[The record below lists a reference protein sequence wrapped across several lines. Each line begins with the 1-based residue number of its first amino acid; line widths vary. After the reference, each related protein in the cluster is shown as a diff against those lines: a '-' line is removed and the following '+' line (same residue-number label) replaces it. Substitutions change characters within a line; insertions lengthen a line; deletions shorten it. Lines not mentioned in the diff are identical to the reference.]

1 MCSNDL
7 CGKRGQ
13 SARQTV
19 KLIKGC
25 RGQLVPLGEQQITLD
40 PHGELTAQITLDPH
54 GNRAAEKRRGSEGS
68 QSEKHGSIGSREQE
82 RRGGKPTGQ
91 MKRGRA

>member
-7 CGKRGQ
+7 CGNRGQ

-25 RGQLVPLGEQQITLD
+25 RGQMVPVGEQQITLD

-54 GNRAAEKRRGSEGS
+54 GNRAARKREEGAKS
-68 QSEKHGSIGSREQE
+68 AIVRSMRVKAQDS
-82 RRGGKPTGQ
+82 
-91 MKRGRA
+91 KRGKEGNPQAK

>member
-54 GNRAAEKRRGSEGS
+54 GNRAARKKEEGAKGARVRS
-68 QSEKHGSIGSREQE
+68 MGVMAQE
-82 RRGGKPTGQ
+82 S
-91 MKRGRA
+91 KRGEEGNPQAR